1 MKKMKQE
8 KHRDTFL
15 AYFELAFHISDCL
28 LIINIPVFMSISWGR
43 TQAQKLGGAVS
54 FFEQVAPSATSS
66 QMGKKNNKSSPK
78 HT

>member
-1 MKKMKQE
+1 MKQE

-15 AYFELAFHISDCL
+15 AYSELVCHISDCL
-28 LIINIPVFMSISWGR
+28 LIINIPVFMSISGEKHR
-43 TQAQKLGGAVS
+43 LGGAVS